1 MKNYLITGGCGFIGQ
16 HLAERLLL
24 KKKCHI
30 DLIDL
35 PGKKNFV
42 DSKNINL
49 IKADISKE
57 NVFKKLKKNMILL
70 SILRLKHLAT

>member
-35 PGKKNFV
+35 PGKKNFC
-42 DSKNINL
+42 
-49 IKADISKE
+49 
-57 NVFKKLKKNMILL
+57 
-70 SILRLKHLAT
+70 

>member
-42 DSKNINL
+42 DSEKYKSN
-49 IKADISKE
+49 KSRY
-57 NVFKKLKKNMILL
+57 FKRKCF
-70 SILRLKHLAT
+70 